1 MEKIYDKKKIADCI
15 VKSRYHAVLD
25 SLDIDF
31 YLIKYEKGELVSS
44 PFQRELLF
52 QIVEQG
58 SINICLIRDD
68 GTRYSLSNGTTDYF
82 LGDMDIFYP
91 RSGNIYAEAAESLIC
106 ISFPIEKNRDLLLS
120 NSGFLELVCRSLSAK
135 IGTMTAIDAAPA
147 SLTER
152 VLSYMKYKC
161 ADETLKGIEKA
172 AFHLHCSTRQLQ
184 RILNQCET
192 DGLVKKMGKGTY
204 RLFSQEG

>member
-15 VKSRYHAVLD
+15 AGSRYHEVLD

-44 PFQRELLF
+44 PFQR
-52 QIVEQG
+52 
-58 SINICLIRDD
+58 
-68 GTRYSLSNGTTDYF
+68 
-82 LGDMDIFYP
+82 
-91 RSGNIYAEAAESLIC
+91 
-106 ISFPIEKNRDLLLS
+106 DLLLS
-120 NSGFLELVCRSLSAK
+120 NSRFLELVCRSLSAK
-135 IGTMTAIDAAPA
+135 IGAMTTIDAAPS

-172 AFHLHCSTRQLQ
+172 AFHLHCSARQLQ

-204 RLFSQEG
+204 GLLKFESPEIGQF